1 MILVAENVLEERNII
16 TNNKYMT
23 DYDKNK
29 ETSYLKYWN
38 LNNLYG

>member
-29 ETSYLKYWN
+29 ETSYLKYWD